1 MPELAAAQY
10 ATRTD
15 WELFEEEYPDY
26 LMWLD
31 EQQAEEMAE
40 LDYEYNRL
48 KWRDEVDDNDDDAL
62 PF

>member
-1 MPELAAAQY
+1 MPEI
-10 ATRTD
+10 ATLPNVTRMD
-15 WELFEEEYPDY
+15 WELFEQEYPDY

-48 KWRDEVDDNDDDAL
+48 KWRDEVDDDDF

>member
-1 MPELAAAQY
+1 MPEI
-10 ATRTD
+10 ATIPNVTRMD
-15 WELFEEEYPDY
+15 WELFEQEYPDY

-48 KWRDEVDDNDDDAL
+48 KWRDEVDDDDF

>member
-1 MPELAAAQY
+1 MPELATLPNV
-10 ATRTD
+10 TRMD
-15 WELFEEEYPDY
+15 WELFEQEYPDY

-31 EQQAEEMAE
+31 EQQAEEAAE

-48 KWRDEVDDNDDDAL
+48 KWRDEVDDDDF